1 MLSKK
6 ARRRW
11 RAVLA
16 PQRAVPI
23 LLTAALIAALA
34 QLPHIANVF
43 HRWHALTPSLIG
55 LLLLL
60 ALTYLALKG
69 WQFGRLLKAAKLATD
84 WRGQWAAFAVGEMT
98 LILPLGMYAQ
108 NYVLLKSR
116 GRGFAKSAA
125 VTTLMHA
132 LEIAVLA
139 VALAAIPVHSWPQM
153 HEVLWGAIG
162 LVVVLSFLLSRFH
175 PLRRI
180 ATQLARHK
188 GWIGKVARKGRD
200 FLKEW
205 QMLGKPHVLLHNV
218 VITAAYLLALAVAF
232 QHVGGAFG
240 ERHVELLQAVAIYA
254 FGLLVAMLF
263 GGIVS
268 QLGTVELSAAAM
280 ASAMGFQLHN
290 AIVMLIWFRLLWT
303 ASIWLIAGSTLIVL
317 RRELLAPSSRSA

>member
-6 ARRRW
+6 VRRRW

-23 LLTAALIAALA
+23 LLTAALIAVLA
-34 QLPHIANVF
+34 QVPHIANVF
-43 HRWHALTPSLIG
+43 HRWHALTPALIG

-60 ALTYLALKG
+60 ALTYFVLKG
-69 WQFGRLLKAAKLATD
+69 WQFGRLLKAAELATD
-84 WRGQWAAFAVGEMT
+84 WRAQWAAFAVGEMT

-116 GRGFAKSAA
+116 GQGFAKSAA

-132 LEIAVLA
+132 LEITVLA
-139 VALAAIPVHSWPQM
+139 AALAVIPVHSWPQM
-153 HEVLWGAIG
+153 HDVLWSGIG
-162 LVVVLSFLLSRFH
+162 LCFVLSVLLIRFH

-180 ATQLARHK
+180 AMQLAHHE
-188 GWIGKVARKGRD
+188 GWVGRFARRGHD

-205 QMLGKPHVLLHNV
+205 RMIGRPHVLLYNV
-218 VITAAYLLALAVAF
+218 GITAAYLLALAVAF

-240 ERHVELLQAVAIYA
+240 EQHVGLLQAIAIYA
-254 FGLLVAMLF
+254 FGLLVAMMF
-263 GGIVS
+263 GGLVS
-268 QLGTVELSAAAM
+268 QLGTVELSGAAM

-303 ASIWLIAGSTLIVL
+303 VDIWLIAGSTLVAL
-317 RRELLAPSSRSA
+317 RRELLPSLSRSA